1 MATFVDHKLK
11 LTYDDLRAIPEDDP
25 FRHEIL
31 DGVHVASPSPVYR
44 HQTISRRIQ
53 YQLYEQIE
61 LPGLGQVVYAPMDIE
76 LGTHDVVEPDI
87 FVILK
92 QNDHIITETHVRG
105 APDLIIEILSPSTS
119 GRDLGIK
126 RERYELFGVPEY
138 WVVDAD
144 AGTVTVFTV
153 AAGLQGYGEPRVHSE
168 KLTFSAQGVTATVDL
183 SRVW

>member
-1 MATFVDHKLK
+1 MATFVDHRLK
-11 LTYDDLRAIPEDDP
+11 LTYDDLLQIPEDDP

-44 HQTISRRIQ
+44 HQKISRRIQ
-53 YQLYEQIE
+53 FQLYEQIE
-61 LPGLGQVVYAPMDIE
+61 LTGLGEVVDAPMDIE

-92 QNDHIITETHVRG
+92 DNLRIVTESHVRG

-126 RERYELFGVPEY
+126 KERYELYGVPEY
-138 WVVDAD
+138 WVVDSD
-144 AGTVTVFTV
+144 AQTVSVF
-153 AAGLQGYGEPRVHSE
+153 ALDEGARAYGEPEVHSE
-168 KLTFSAQGVTATVDL
+168 ALTFSARGVTAPVDL
-183 SRVW
+183 TKVW